1 MAKINKTLL
10 KNLIKE
16 CIVEVLAEGLGNSTV
31 ELNESIKTKTT
42 NLNKSVNIKKV
53 KNESFENNIQSTT
66 QNITTDPIM
75 AEIFADTART
85 TLQEQVAADSQKA
98 KFVASGGDIAAQAVA
113 NTDLGDL
120 FGDATSNWANLAFST
135 KEK

>member
-16 CIVEVLAEGLGNSTV
+16 CIVEVLAEGLGTSTT
-31 ELNESIKTKTT
+31 ELNESIKSSSSK
-42 NLNKSVNIKKV
+42 KSVSAKKV
-53 KNESFENNIQSTT
+53 KNENFEKSVKNTT
-66 QNITTDPIM
+66 QGMTEDPLM
-75 AEIFADTART
+75 ADIFADTART

-98 KFVASGGDIAAQAVA
+98 KFVANGGDAASQAVA
-113 NTDLGDL
+113 NSDLGDL
-120 FGDATSNWANLAFST
+120 FGDATSNWADLAFSS

>member
-1 MAKINKTLL
+1 MAKISKTLL

-16 CIVEVLAEGLGNSTV
+16 CIVEVLAEGLGNSAT
-31 ELNESIKTKTT
+31 ELNESIKTS
-42 NLNKSVNIKKV
+42 NLKRNTKAKKV
-53 KNESFENNIQSTT
+53 KNENFEKSIQDKA
-66 QNITTDPIM
+66 QGITEDPVL

-98 KFVASGGDIAAQAVA
+98 KFVANGGDAASQAVA
-113 NTDLGDL
+113 NSDLGDL
-120 FGDATSNWANLAFST
+120 FGDATSNWADLAFSS

>member
-1 MAKINKTLL
+1 MAKISKALL

-16 CIVEVLAEGLGNSTV
+16 CIVEVLAEGLGNSAT
-31 ELNESIKTKTT
+31 ELNESIKTSNLKRNTKT
-42 NLNKSVNIKKV
+42 KKV
-53 KNESFENNIQSTT
+53 KNENFEKSIQDKT
-66 QNITTDPIM
+66 QGITEDPVL

-98 KFVASGGDIAAQAVA
+98 KFVANGGDAASQAVA
-113 NTDLGDL
+113 NSDLGDL
-120 FGDATSNWANLAFST
+120 FGDATSNWADLAFSS

>member
-1 MAKINKTLL
+1 MAKISKTLL

-16 CIVEVLAEGLGNSTV
+16 CIVEVLAEGLGNSTT
-31 ELNESIKTKTT
+31 ELNESIKTSNLKRNT
-42 NLNKSVNIKKV
+42 NTKKV
-53 KNESFENNIQSTT
+53 KNENFEKSIQDKT
-66 QNITTDPIM
+66 QGITEDPIM

-98 KFVASGGDIAAQAVA
+98 RFVASGGDVASQTVA
-113 NTDLGDL
+113 NSDLGDL
-120 FGDATSNWANLAFST
+120 FGDATSNWADLAFSS

>member
-1 MAKINKTLL
+1 MAKINKALL

-16 CIVEVLAEGLGNSTV
+16 CIVEVLAEGLGNSTT
-31 ELNESIKTKTT
+31 ELNESIKTSNLKRNTKT
-42 NLNKSVNIKKV
+42 KKV
-53 KNESFENNIQSTT
+53 KNENFEKSIQDKT
-66 QNITTDPIM
+66 QGITEDPVL

-98 KFVASGGDIAAQAVA
+98 KFVANGGDAASQAVA
-113 NTDLGDL
+113 NSDLGDL
-120 FGDATSNWANLAFST
+120 FGDATSNWADLAFSS

>member
-1 MAKINKTLL
+1 MAKISKTLL

-16 CIVEVLAEGLGNSTV
+16 CIVEVLAEGLGNSTT
-31 ELNESIKTKTT
+31 ELNESIKTSNLKRNTKT
-42 NLNKSVNIKKV
+42 KKV
-53 KNESFENNIQSTT
+53 KNENFEKSIQDKT
-66 QNITTDPIM
+66 QGITEDPIM

-98 KFVASGGDIAAQAVA
+98 KFVANGGDAASQAVA
-113 NTDLGDL
+113 NSDLGDL
-120 FGDATSNWANLAFST
+120 FGDATSNWADLAFSS

>member
-16 CIVEVLAEGLGNSTV
+16 CIVEVLAEGLGNSTT
-31 ELNESIKTKTT
+31 ELNESIKTSSLKRNT
-42 NLNKSVNIKKV
+42 KAKKV
-53 KNESFENNIQSTT
+53 KNENFEKSIQNKT
-66 QNITTDPIM
+66 QGITEDPVL

-98 KFVASGGDIAAQAVA
+98 KFVANGGDAATQAVA
-113 NTDLGDL
+113 NSDLGDL
-120 FGDATSNWANLAFST
+120 FGDATSNWADLAFSS

>member
-16 CIVEVLAEGLGNSTV
+16 CIVEVLAEGLGNSTT
-31 ELNESIKTKTT
+31 ELNESIKTSSLKRNT
-42 NLNKSVNIKKV
+42 KAKKV
-53 KNESFENNIQSTT
+53 KNENFEKSIQDKT
-66 QNITTDPIM
+66 QGITEDPVL

-98 KFVASGGDIAAQAVA
+98 KFVANGGDAASQAVA
-113 NTDLGDL
+113 NSDLGDL
-120 FGDATSNWANLAFST
+120 FGDATSNWADLAFSS

>member
-16 CIVEVLAEGLGNSTV
+16 CIVEVLAEGLGNSTS
-31 ELNESIKTKTT
+31 ELNESIKTSNLKRNTKT
-42 NLNKSVNIKKV
+42 KKV
-53 KNESFENNIQSTT
+53 KNENFEKSIQDKT
-66 QNITTDPIM
+66 QGITEDPVM

-98 KFVASGGDIAAQAVA
+98 KFVAKWWRCCE
-113 NTDLGDL
+113 
-120 FGDATSNWANLAFST
+120 SNCCQFRSRRFIWRCNF
-135 KEK
+135 